1 MFENTKI
8 RLGVIALIAML
19 CGVLLWRNYEQKNQI
34 VTLGL
39 DLQGGTHLALE
50 IDETSRRFT
59 AAQREDAI
67 DRALKI
73 VRIRVDQMGVSEPVV
88 QKVGNDRI
96 IVELAGV
103 DAAQD
108 PKGVIQ
114 RAAFLEFKILRPGEE
129 FQNVLTRL
137 DRAVAAAF
145 PDEARAA
152 PDAPAAAPVDPLF
165 RPAPED
171 APAVQDEDAD
181 AAADADAEA
190 GEDATALP
198 ALAGPAGQ
206 AFTSRVQGFA
216 GEGQLLVSAADTSLL
231 AGFLRHP
238 DVRAAL
244 PRGAELLWGVPEA
257 ERTPGMRSLWLVNS
271 TPMITG
277 EYLQNATAQTDQFGR
292 PIVSFELNR
301 RGGRIFERETGRHIG
316 EQMAIVLDEQV
327 YTAPVIRSQ
336 IGSRGQIEL
345 GRASLDEATN
355 LALVLRAGALPAPLR
370 IVEERTVGPTLGQDS
385 VDRGMVAGMI
395 GIVLVILV
403 MLLYYRLAGVMAVTA
418 LGLYSIYVMGSL
430 AAMNAVLTL
439 PGIAGLI
446 LSVGMAVD
454 ANVLIFE
461 RIREE
466 LAAGRP
472 VRPAVN
478 EGFQNAISAIVDS
491 NITTLIT
498 AGILFYFGTGP
509 VRGFAVTLAIGIVAS
524 MFTALFVTRTFFTF
538 YLEQRSPAAKGM
550 PI

>member
-1 MFENTKI
+1 MFENTKV
-8 RLGVIALIAML
+8 RLGVIALIAL
-19 CGVLLWRNYEQKNQI
+19 VSGVLLWRNYDRTSQI

-50 IDETSRRFT
+50 IDESSRRFT

-103 DAAQD
+103 DEAQD

-114 RAAFLEFKILRPGEE
+114 RAAFLEFKILRPGQE

-145 PDEARAA
+145 PDEARTA

-171 APAVQDEDAD
+171 APATQDGDGDEAPD
-181 AAADADAEA
+181 AAGEA
-190 GEDATALP
+190 GEDAAALP
-198 ALAGPAGQ
+198 ALDGPTGQ
-206 AFTSRVQGFA
+206 AFTSRMQGF
-216 GEGQLLVSAADTSLL
+216 GNEGQLLVQVADTSLL

-238 DVRAAL
+238 DVRASL

-257 ERTPGMRSLWLVNS
+257 ERNPGMRSLWLVNS

-385 VDRGMVAGMI
+385 VDRGVVAGMI
-395 GIVLVILV
+395 GIALVILV
-403 MLLYYRLAGVMAVTA
+403 MLAYYRLAGVMAVTA
-418 LGLYSIYVMGSL
+418 LGLYSVYVMGSL

-538 YLEQRSPAAKGM
+538 YLEQRSSAAKGM